1 MIFGLGSLLVLIGTI
16 WLVIIA
22 IQTGQT
28 TGEKILWALVCFFC
42 EPLGG
47 IIFFAVKRVGLV
59 PLVLILVGW
68 AIGGYGYYNTMGAY
82 PAFPAH

>member
-1 MIFGLGSLLVLIGTI
+1 MIFGLGSLLCLIGTI
-16 WLVIIA
+16 WLVVIA

-59 PLVLILVGW
+59 PLLLILIGW
-68 AIGGYGYYNTMGAY
+68 AIGGYGYYNAY
-82 PAFPAH
+82 PRM